1 VTKSAVVDTTGA
13 GDSFIGSMCY
23 GIANGF
29 DLTRAMRLGSYVAAR
44 KCRELGARPGLPRAE
59 TIPAELIA
67 DEDELAAMP
76 EFDDDAEARGGG
88 AGDA

>member
-1 VTKSAVVDTTGA
+1 MYK
-13 GDSFIGSMCY
+13 
-23 GIANGF
+23 
-29 DLTRAMRLGSYVAAR
+29 RQ
-44 KCRELGARPGLPRAE
+44 LGARPGLPRAE

-76 EFDDDAEARGGG
+76 EFDDDAEARGVG